1 MRFDG
6 RKDDELREIEIK
18 IGVIENADG
27 SAYFRQ
33 GNTEIIAGVYGPR
46 LLHPKHLQ
54 DPRKALLRV
63 QYDMLTFSVPERKR
77 PGPTRRSI
85 ELSKV
90 IRKALESVV
99 FLEEFPRSVI
109 DVYIRVLNADA
120 GTRCASVNAAVLALV
135 DAGIPMKSL
144 ISAVAVGKVGQRVV
158 LDLTKMEEDYG
169 KFVPEND
176 YYGPGGATDIP
187 LAYNPLSKEF
197 VLLQM
202 DGDIDKESF
211 FKALELGIKGAE
223 EIYEMMKKAVR
234 EKYQVV
240 ILEENQ
246 D

>member
-18 IGVIENADG
+18 IGYIENADG
-27 SAYFRQ
+27 SAYYRQ
-33 GNTEIIAGVYGPR
+33 GDTIVVAGVYGPR

-54 DPRKALLRV
+54 DPKKAILRV
-63 QYDMLTFSVPERKR
+63 QYDMLTFSVPERKK

-85 ELSKV
+85 ELSKI

-99 FLEEFPRSVI
+99 ILEEFPRSVI
-109 DVYIRVLNADA
+109 DIYIRVLNADA
-120 GTRCASVNAAVLALV
+120 GTRCASVNAAVLALA

-144 ISAVAVGKVGQRVV
+144 ISAVAAGKVGQRVV

-169 KFVPEND
+169 KFVPENE

-187 LAYNPLSKEF
+187 MAYNPLDEEL

-202 DGDIDKESF
+202 DGEIEKDDF
-211 FKALELGIKGAE
+211 FRAIELGIKGCK
-223 EIYEMMKKAVR
+223 EIYNKMKEAIKK
-234 EKYQVV
+234 KYMV
-240 ILEENQ
+240 ITIEENQ
-246 D
+246 S